1 LYGIKFMCIRTVS
14 GEDILEFSLRT
25 VSGLELFVGRLI
37 DGNVSNGIVLQ
48 NTLPTFTTIDGP
60 ASGTYTPPVGCLYY
74 EVFLLGGGGSGA
86 GGGTGG
92 FDRYGGGGSG
102 GDTAYGIFTAVPNT
116 YNIGGTTAGG
126 ASGSSGSSGVAS
138 TFATITAGRGS
149 SGQFVTSTVGAWY
162 GRIGFAST
170 NSMIQFGRCASQAP
184 GGSSSSGGMSLVLG
198 GFARAAYS
206 ASNLVGNDGF
216 YSGGS
221 GGTGAS
227 AGGDGSAGKLLV
239 IEYY

>member
-1 LYGIKFMCIRTVS
+1 MCIRTVS

-37 DGNVSNGIVLQ
+37 DGNVSNGIILQ
-48 NTLPTFTTIDGP
+48 NTLPTFTAIDGP

-86 GGGTGG
+86 GGGAGS
-92 FDRYGGGGSG
+92 FDRYGGGGGG
-102 GDTAYGIFTAVPNT
+102 GDTAYGIFAAVPNT

-126 ASGSSGSSGVAS
+126 AAGSSGSSGVAS

-149 SGQFVTSTVGAWY
+149 SGQFVTSIAGSWY
-162 GRIGFAST
+162 GRLGFAST
-170 NSMIQFGRCASQAP
+170 DSMITFGRCAGQAP
-184 GGSSSSGGMSLVLG
+184 GGASSSGGMSLVLG
-198 GFARAAYS
+198 GFARGQYS
-206 ASNLVGNDGF
+206 ASNLAGDNGF
-216 YSGGS
+216 YSGGA
-221 GGTGAS
+221 GGTGS
-227 AGGDGSAGKLLV
+227 TAGGDGSVGKLLV

>member
-1 LYGIKFMCIRTVS
+1 MYGINIMCIRTVT
-14 GEDILEFSLRT
+14 GDDILEYSLRT
-25 VSGLELFVGRLI
+25 VPGTDSFIERVVSGNTSTGPT
-37 DGNVSNGIVLQ
+37 LQ
-48 NTLPTFTTIDGP
+48 NTLPTFTSIDGP

>member
-1 LYGIKFMCIRTVS
+1 MCIRTVS

-25 VSGLELFVGRLI
+25 VPGEEVFVGRLI
-37 DGNVSNGIVLQ
+37 DGNVSNGIILQ
-48 NTLPTFTTIDGP
+48 NTLPTFTAIDGP

-86 GGGTGG
+86 GGGAGG
-92 FDRYGGGGSG
+92 FDRYGGGGGG
-102 GDTAYGIFTAVPNT
+102 GDTAYGIFAAVPNT

-149 SGQFVTSTVGAWY
+149 SGQFVTSIAGSWY
-162 GRIGFAST
+162 GRLGFAST
-170 NSMIQFGRCASQAP
+170 NSMIQFGRCAGQAP

-198 GFARAAYS
+198 GFARGQYS

-216 YSGGS
+216 YSGGA